1 MMMWFMRYILVTML
15 LLLTCIT
22 PQTSFA
28 VEPDEMLSDPLQE
41 ARARELSKG
50 LRCVVCRNQSI
61 DDSNAEIARDLRIV
75 LRERISAGDSDQEAI
90 AYLVDRYGAYILL
103 KPPFQTV
110 TYLLWVGPL
119 LILIAAVFGFQTLW
133 RKSTVDQPEQ
143 SELTEADKALLASII
158 EPKDKT

>member
-1 MMMWFMRYILVTML
+1 ML
-15 LLLTCIT
+15 SCIT
-22 PQTSFA
+22 PQTTFA
-28 VEPDEMLSDPLQE
+28 VEPDEMLADPVQE
-41 ARARELSKG
+41 ARARVISKE

-75 LRERISAGDSDQEAI
+75 LRERISAGDSDEEAV

-133 RKSTVDQPEQ
+133 RKSAMDQPEQ
-143 SELTEADKALLASII
+143 TEFTEADKALLASII
-158 EPKDKT
+158 EPKDKI